1 MGVAP
6 GTEIVCPAC
15 GWRNEQT
22 ARMCGGCGTLLPSA
36 GGGSR
41 PDATVAL
48 PAAPVAGIA
57 GPLAGDDATTVYA
70 PATPGYGQ
78 PPPYVPPTSGPAA
91 WGAAPRALPAGYR
104 AAPGVSVGR
113 TGRRLLVAA
122 LLLVVLACGG
132 LGAWSVV
139 ARPVLHE
146 RVDGALSAALDTA
159 ADNLSASLS
168 ALPPGVGGTAEIPAA
183 EVNDLL
189 AQHLPANV
197 PVRDVVLR
205 FANGGVRVHYSLL
218 GRDGAVATQ
227 LSIVDGRLV
236 AQDTAV
242 FGPLRLVETGAELQH
257 TLAEALAR
265 LPRSITISRLRVS
278 DDALFLTVQA
288 AG

>member
-1 MGVAP
+1 
-6 GTEIVCPAC
+6 
-15 GWRNEQT
+15 
-22 ARMCGGCGTLLPSA
+22 
-36 GGGSR
+36 
-41 PDATVAL
+41 
-48 PAAPVAGIA
+48 
-57 GPLAGDDATTVYA
+57 
-70 PATPGYGQ
+70 
-78 PPPYVPPTSGPAA
+78 
-91 WGAAPRALPAGYR
+91 
-104 AAPGVSVGR
+104 
-113 TGRRLLVAA
+113 
-122 LLLVVLACGG
+122 CGG

-168 ALPPGVGGTAEIPAA
+168 ALPPGGGGTAEIPAA
-183 EVNDLL
+183 EGNDLL

-265 LPRSITISRLRVS
+265 LPRSITISRLR
-278 DDALFLTVQA
+278 
-288 AG
+288 